1 MTSVEMLQKRKALYD
16 QLLGINKRQD
26 EAGNLTSDDQAQW
39 DKLNAEIDNLT
50 RNIERQ
56 QQTEDIESQLA
67 QERGEEKKPNET
79 QKREYKE
86 VYADYIQRGDARMN
100 DADLSILAEKRGTNT
115 QITTTD
121 SLGGYLVPETW
132 ANAIRE
138 DMLWYAPI
146 LELANVFVTAR
157 GGTWNEP
164 RNNDTSVLAD
174 VITQGTGETVNDV
187 TFSNQTMGDY
197 TYSTGLIKAS
207 WEQMNDSA
215 YDLVSFINRVIAGRF
230 GRRWEE
236 DFTNGDGSGR
246 ATGFMNDATS
256 GKVAASTSAITSDEI
271 IDLIYS
277 IDKSYR
283 RSPNFR
289 LCLHDSTVAALR
301 KIKVGSDDNRPI
313 WQPSMRDGEPDR
325 IHGIPYFVNNAM
337 AELSDGANSKVMAAG
352 DFNQFNIRLIGGM
365 EVVRLNERYANE
377 RSVGF
382 FGYQRVDSKLMNTSA
397 VKYLALAAS

>member
-1 MTSVEMLQKRKALYD
+1 MLQKRKSLYEQLKQINERADD
-16 QLLGINKRQD
+16 QGK
-26 EAGNLTSDDQAQW
+26 LTSDDDAQYQR
-39 DKLNAEIDNLT
+39 LEQEIDNLGKAVE
-50 RNIERQ
+50 RARKIEQFEAQ
-56 QQTEDIESQLA
+56 QADERAREIPQESKKQERSYEDIM
-67 QERGEEKKPNET
+67 
-79 QKREYKE
+79 
-86 VYADYIQRGDARMN
+86 ADYLKRGDARMK
-100 DADLSILAEKRGTNT
+100 DADLNVLAEKRGTNT

-132 ANAIRE
+132 ANQIRE

-146 LELANVFVTAR
+146 LELANVFTTSQ

-174 VITQGTGETVNDV
+174 VIAQGVAETVNDL

-215 YDLVSFINRVIAGRF
+215 YDLVSFINGVIAGRF

-236 DFTNGDGSGR
+236 DFTNGNGSGR

-256 GKVAASTSAITSDEI
+256 GKVAESTTSVTTNEI
-271 IDLIYS
+271 LDLIYS

-289 LCLHDSTVAALR
+289 LCMHDSTVAALR

-313 WQPSMRDGEPDR
+313 WMPSIRDGEPDQ
-325 IHGIPYFVNNAM
+325 ILGVPYFINNAM
-337 AELSDGANSKVMAAG
+337 PELTDGVSSKVIAAG